1 MFVSFDREV
10 TPVWF
15 KLVFAYGGID
25 VLEMTVILLLP
36 IIIIIIGEEK
46 EGIILINCDVLL
58 YVIINSN
65 NLYTNYCSG
74 SSVSKN
80 NHNCNY
86 T

>member
-36 IIIIIIGEEK
+36 IIIIIMGEEK
-46 EGIILINCDVLL
+46 EGNYINRIVMCC
-58 YVIINSN
+58 YM
-65 NLYTNYCSG
+65 
-74 SSVSKN
+74 
-80 NHNCNY
+80 
-86 T
+86 

>member
-36 IIIIIIGEEK
+36 IIIIYYRRGEGGE
-46 EGIILINCDVLL
+46 L
-58 YVIINSN
+58 Y
-65 NLYTNYCSG
+65 
-74 SSVSKN
+74 
-80 NHNCNY
+80 
-86 T
+86 